1 MIIVAKHISRL
12 TSLLKQNQ
20 GKTAFLFKNAV
31 TESIQAVMILLVKL
45 RCSNLTLII
54 YTSAQNY

>member
-31 TESIQAVMILLVKL
+31 TESIQAVMILLVK
-45 RCSNLTLII
+45 
-54 YTSAQNY
+54 